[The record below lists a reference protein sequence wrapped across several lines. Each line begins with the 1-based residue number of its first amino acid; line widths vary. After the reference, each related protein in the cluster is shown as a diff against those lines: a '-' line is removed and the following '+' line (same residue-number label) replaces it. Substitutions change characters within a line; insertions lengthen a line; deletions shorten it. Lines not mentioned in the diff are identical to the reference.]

1 MSILILQQNIPINNF
16 TYLQILSYSHCTL
29 LDILEETRLYWIC
42 EIHCIYEYRFLEISY
57 LTPSALLLFY
67 FRWKEYKQS
76 NRVRMLKRYK
86 TIYSSCHLTDLI
98 SRSYILKSAYSLVII
113 LNMIILFLENYNYT
127 ELHGNIML
135 MKMTGHY
142 RDVTQNG
149 KEV

>member
-1 MSILILQQNIPINNF
+1 MCDRTSVSRLNIL
-16 TYLQILSYSHCTL
+16 T
-29 LDILEETRLYWIC
+29 
-42 EIHCIYEYRFLEISY
+42 
-57 LTPSALLLFY
+57 
-67 FRWKEYKQS
+67 
-76 NRVRMLKRYK
+76 
-86 TIYSSCHLTDLI
+86 TIYSFCYLTDLI